1 MYYYFVV
8 YWCADGDSRFLSNVE
23 IKLASAIE
31 STNQIQLLEE
41 FIGRRFEVT
50 GVVIT
55 NFILLRVEE
64 D

>member
-1 MYYYFVV
+1 MYYYFIV
-8 YWCADGDSRFLSNVE
+8 YWCADGNSRFLGNTE

-31 STNQIQLLEE
+31 SKSQIRLLEE
-41 FIGRRFEVT
+41 FISRQFEVT

-55 NFILLRVEE
+55 NFILLRIEE